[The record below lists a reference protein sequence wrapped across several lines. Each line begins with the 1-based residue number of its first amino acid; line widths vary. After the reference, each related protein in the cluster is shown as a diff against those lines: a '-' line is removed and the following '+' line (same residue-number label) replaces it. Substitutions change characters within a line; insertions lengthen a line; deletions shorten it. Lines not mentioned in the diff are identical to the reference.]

1 MPAPRPLSSPIRLL
15 LIDEQDT
22 YREALA
28 AALAAGAD
36 LQVVGQT
43 DRIGS
48 AGDLAWSGTPDVVIL
63 GTTQPTLQVPDL
75 MRRLG
80 NAAPHAK
87 LLVLSSQTDPEIVSH
102 ALKAGA
108 SGYLTTRSGLPE
120 LSAAIRKV
128 AGGGRVVAQQLV
140 DSMLF
145 VPDARNGSRS
155 ALTDREL
162 QVLCAFASGQSI
174 KTIAS
179 AVNLSAKT
187 VSTHKSRLMQKLH
200 LKSNADL
207 VRYALE
213 CDLI

>member
-1 MPAPRPLSSPIRLL
+1 MAATRHFATPIRLL

-28 AALAAGAD
+28 AALADSNDLLVAGQA
-36 LQVVGQT
+36 
-43 DRIGS
+43 DRIS
-48 AGDLAWSGTPDVVIL
+48 AAGDMAWTSSPDVVIL

-75 MRRLG
+75 VRRLDTT
-80 NAAPHAK
+80 APAAK
-87 LLVLSSQTDPEIVSH
+87 LLVLSPQVEPEIVSH
-102 ALKAGA
+102 VLKAGA
-108 SGYLTTRSGLPE
+108 SGYLTTRTGLPE
-120 LSAAIRKV
+120 LCAAVRKIA
-128 AGGGRVVAQQLV
+128 AGGRALSQQLV

-145 VPDARNGSRS
+145 VPDAKNPTRS
-155 ALTDREL
+155 HLTDREL
-162 QVLCAFASGQSI
+162 QVLCAFAAGQSI
-174 KTIAS
+174 KAIAS
-179 AVNLSAKT
+179 TVNLSAKT

>member
-1 MPAPRPLSSPIRLL
+1 MAATRHFANPIRLL

-28 AALAAGAD
+28 AALANSNDLLVAGQA
-36 LQVVGQT
+36 
-43 DRIGS
+43 DRIS
-48 AGDLAWSGTPDVVIL
+48 AAGDMAWTSSPDVAIL

-75 MRRLG
+75 VRRLG
-80 NAAPHAK
+80 TTAPAAK
-87 LLVLSSQTDPEIVSH
+87 LLVLSPQAEPEIVSH
-102 ALKAGA
+102 VLKAGA
-108 SGYLTTRSGLPE
+108 SGYLTTRTGLPE
-120 LSAAIRKV
+120 LFAAVRKIA
-128 AGGGRVVAQQLV
+128 AGGRAVSQQLV

-145 VPDARNGSRS
+145 VPDAKGAARCH
-155 ALTDREL
+155 LTDREL
-162 QVLCAFASGQSI
+162 QVLCAFAAGQSI
-174 KTIAS
+174 KAIAS
-179 AVNLSAKT
+179 TVNLSAKT